1 MRPYYIAIV
10 GSGPSAFFAAASLLK
25 AADTT
30 EDLDMAVDMLEMLP
44 TPWGLVRSGVAPDHP
59 KIKSI
64 SKQFEK
70 TAEDPRFRF
79 FGNVVVGEHVQPGEL
94 SERYDAVI
102 YAVGAQSDR
111 MLNIPGEDL
120 PGSIAAVD
128 FVGWYNAHP
137 HFEQV
142 SPDLSGARAVVIGN
156 GNVALDVARILLTD
170 PDVLARTDIADH
182 ALESLRPRGIQEVV
196 IVGRRGPLQAAFT
209 TLELRELADLDG
221 VDVVI
226 DPAELDGITD
236 EDAAAVGKVCKQ
248 NIKVLRGYA
257 DREPRPGHRRMVFRF
272 LTSPIEIKGKRKVE
286 RIVLGRNELVSD
298 GSGRVAAKDTGGR
311 EELPAQLVVRS
322 VGYRGVPTPGLPF
335 DDQSG
340 TIPNVGGRINGS
352 PNEYVVGWI
361 KRGPTGVIGTNK
373 KDAQDTVDTLIKD
386 LGNAKEGAECKS
398 FPEDHADQVADWLA
412 ARQPKLVTSAHWQVI
427 DAFERAAGEPHGRPR
442 VKLAS
447 LAELLRI
454 GLGWSATEQHPWV
467 EDPGRVECGL
477 RRPQGRRERV
487 GTLPVIPSAV
497 VATDRMVVGDGTA
510 TGADRLGH
518 GSLDLVPLRVERPP
532 APAGIDA
539 VVRSRAVRVDMGE
552 STGHYSGP
560 AYLPDR
566 GPSGIGHRGM

>member
-120 PGSIAAVD
+120 PGSIAA
-128 FVGWYNAHP
+128 
-137 HFEQV
+137 
-142 SPDLSGARAVVIGN
+142 
-156 GNVALDVARILLTD
+156 
-170 PDVLARTDIADH
+170 
-182 ALESLRPRGIQEVV
+182 
-196 IVGRRGPLQAAFT
+196 
-209 TLELRELADLDG
+209 
-221 VDVVI
+221 
-226 DPAELDGITD
+226 ELDGITD

-298 GSGRVAAKDTGGR
+298 GSGRVAAKDTGER

-373 KDAQDTVDTLIKD
+373 KDAQDTVDTLIKN

-454 GLGWSATEQHPWV
+454 GLG
-467 EDPGRVECGL
+467 
-477 RRPQGRRERV
+477 
-487 GTLPVIPSAV
+487 
-497 VATDRMVVGDGTA
+497 
-510 TGADRLGH
+510 
-518 GSLDLVPLRVERPP
+518 
-532 APAGIDA
+532 
-539 VVRSRAVRVDMGE
+539 
-552 STGHYSGP
+552 
-560 AYLPDR
+560 
-566 GPSGIGHRGM
+566 